1 MKMTGNTILMTGGGS
16 GIGRALAERFH
27 ALGNRVIVAGRR
39 REALDAVV
47 AACPGITAIELD
59 VADPASIA
67 AAAERLAREVPR
79 LNVLVNNAGIMTG
92 EDLAGGGDTATA
104 AAIVETNIL
113 GPMRLTAALLP
124 QLRRAGDPVVVTVT
138 SGLAFV
144 PKVDSPTY
152 SASKAAIHS
161 WTVSL
166 RAQLEGTVEVI
177 ELVPP
182 GVQTDLTPGQATREG
197 YLPLGAFIDEVMDL
211 WGQTPTPP
219 EITVG
224 RVLAL
229 RRAEAEGRFAQA
241 LAMVNGR

>member
-1 MKMTGNTILMTGGGS
+1 
-16 GIGRALAERFH
+16 
-27 ALGNRVIVAGRR
+27 
-39 REALDAVV
+39 
-47 AACPGITAIELD
+47 
-59 VADPASIA
+59 
-67 AAAERLAREVPR
+67 
-79 LNVLVNNAGIMTG
+79 
-92 EDLAGGGDTATA
+92 
-104 AAIVETNIL
+104 L

-124 QLRRAGDPVVVTVT
+124 QMRAAGDPVVVTVS

-144 PKVDSPTY
+144 PKIDSPTY

-166 RAQLEGTVEVI
+166 RTQLEGAVEVI

-197 YLPLGAFIDEVMDL
+197 YLPLDAFIDEVMGL
-211 WGQTPTPP
+211 WGQVPTPQ

-224 RVLAL
+224 RVLPL